1 MINRLLSRSLRGQLA
16 VTGGAILLALVVGAI
31 VMVLT
36 SPIITGSL
44 DPWLWSEAYL
54 ALLQGA
60 TGIAIAFD
68 PFSIDFTGFN
78 GVIDT
83 LVRATPYILGGLAVG
98 LGFKAGLFNIGAQGQ
113 FLMGAL
119 GAVVAA
125 IALADAP
132 TVIAVPLALVA
143 GLLAGAAYGFVPG
156 WLKAFTGA
164 HEVVV
169 TIMLNYV
176 ALQIISWAVSGPLRA
191 AGATFA
197 RTSDVGAATLPILA
211 GSSGHLLHSGV
222 IIAFAAVPVVWWVL
236 YRSTVGF
243 EIHTVGANPD
253 AARYAGMRP
262 RRLIV
267 LTMSASGLLAGL
279 AGGIEILGVQ
289 HYLPAAYATT
299 VGFDAITVA
308 LLGRANPWGIL
319 FGGLLLGALRAGA
332 PLMQIKAGVPVQMID
347 ILQGVILFFLAA
359 DLIVRWVFR
368 IREAKAGSVDELKT
382 VTGSYGGSSAT
393 KG

>member
-1 MINRLLSRSLRGQLA
+1 MIEKLLSRSLRGQLA
-16 VTGGAILLALVVGAI
+16 ITGGAVLLSLVVGAI
-31 VMVLT
+31 VMVIT
-36 SPIITGSL
+36 SPIIKGEL
-44 DPWLWSEAYL
+44 DPWLWAEAYI

-60 TGIAIAFD
+60 TGIAVAFD
-68 PFSIDFTGFN
+68 PFSVEFKGPN

-119 GAVVAA
+119 GAVAA
-125 IALADAP
+125 GIALADAP
-132 TVIAVPLALVA
+132 SFIAVPIALFV
-143 GLLAGAAYGFVPG
+143 GLLAGAAYGFIPG
-156 WLKAFTGA
+156 WLKAYTGA

-169 TIMLNYV
+169 TIMLNYI
-176 ALQIISWAVSGPLRA
+176 AIQIISWAVSGPLRA

-197 RTSDVGAATLPILA
+197 RTPDVGNAQLWIL
-211 GSSGHLLHSGV
+211 GGNTGHLLHAGV
-222 IIAFAAVPVVWWVL
+222 ILAFLAVPIVWWVL

-243 EIHTVGANPD
+243 EIRTVGANPD

-262 RRLIV
+262 RMIIV

-308 LLGRANPWGIL
+308 LLGRSNPWGIL
-319 FGGLLLGALRAGA
+319 VGGLLLGALRAGA

-368 IREAKAGSVDELKT
+368 IKEARGTDVDELKT
-382 VTGSYGGSSAT
+382 VTSSYGGGA
-393 KG
+393 

>member
-1 MINRLLSRSLRGQLA
+1 VIDRLLSRSLRGQLA
-16 VTGGAILLALVVGAI
+16 ITGGAVLLALVVGAI

-44 DPWLWSEAYL
+44 DPWLWAEAYL

-60 TGIAIAFD
+60 TGIAIIFD
-68 PFSIDFTGFN
+68 PFAVEFRSLN
-78 GVIDT
+78 GVIDS

-119 GAVVAA
+119 GAVTAGIV
-125 IALADAP
+125 LADAP
-132 TVIAVPLALVA
+132 TVIAVPLALLV
-143 GLLAGAAYGFVPG
+143 GMLAGAAYGFIPG

-169 TIMLNYV
+169 TIMLNFV
-176 ALQIISWAVSGPLRA
+176 AIQIISWAVSGPLRA

-197 RTSDVGAATLPILA
+197 RTPDVGEARLWVLT
-211 GSSGHLLHSGV
+211 GTSGHLLHSGV
-222 IIAFAAVPVVWWVL
+222 ILAFVAVPIVWWVL
-236 YRSTVGF
+236 YRSTIGF
-243 EIHTVGANPD
+243 EIRTVGANPD

-262 RRLIV
+262 RMLIV
-267 LTMSASGLLAGL
+267 LTMTVSGLLAGL
-279 AGGIEILGVQ
+279 AGSIEILGVQ

-308 LLGRANPWGIL
+308 LLGRANPWGIM
-319 FGGLLLGALRAGA
+319 FGGLLLGSLRAGA
-332 PLMQIKAGVPVQMID
+332 PLMQILAGVPVQMID

-368 IREAKAGSVDELKT
+368 IRDAKGATVDELKT
-382 VTGSYGGSSAT
+382 VTSSYGGSSAPQ
-393 KG
+393 G

>member
-1 MINRLLSRSLRGQLA
+1 MIDKLMSRSLRGQLA
-16 VTGGAILLALVVGAI
+16 ITSGAVLLSLVVGAVVI
-31 VMVLT
+31 TVT
-36 SPIITGSL
+36 SPIIKGEL
-44 DPWLWSEAYL
+44 DVWLWAEAYL

-68 PFSIDFTGFN
+68 PISIEFKGLN

-119 GAVVAA
+119 GAVTAA
-125 IALADAP
+125 IVLADAP
-132 TVIAVPLALVA
+132 SFIAVPVALIA
-143 GLLAGAAYGFVPG
+143 GLAAGAAYGFVPG
-156 WLKAFTGA
+156 WLKAYTGA

-197 RTSDVGAATLPILA
+197 RTPDVGNAQLWVLG
-211 GSSGHLLHSGV
+211 GSTGHLLHSGV
-222 IIAFAAVPVVWWVL
+222 IIAFLAVPIVWWVL
-236 YRSTVGF
+236 YRSTIGF
-243 EIHTVGANPD
+243 EIRTVGANPD

-262 RRLIV
+262 RMLIV
-267 LTMSASGLLAGL
+267 LTMTASGLLAGL

-308 LLGRANPWGIL
+308 LLGRSNPWGIM

-368 IREAKAGSVDELKT
+368 LKEAKGTDVDELKT
-382 VTGSYGGSSAT
+382 VTSSYAGGGGG
-393 KG
+393 K

>member
-1 MINRLLSRSLRGQLA
+1 VSTIDRLLSRSLRGQLA
-16 VTGGAILLALVVGAI
+16 LTGGAVLLALVVGA
-31 VMVLT
+31 VLMTLT

-54 ALLQGA
+54 ALVEGA
-60 TGIAIAFD
+60 LL
-68 PFSIDFTGFN
+68 SSN
-78 GVIDT
+78 GLIDT
-83 LVRATPYILGGLAVG
+83 LVRATPYILAGLSVG
-98 LGFKAGLFNIGAQGQ
+98 LCFKAGLFNIGAQGQ

-119 GAVVAA
+119 GAVAA
-125 IALADAP
+125 GIVLADAAP
-132 TVIAVPLALVA
+132 VVAIPLAM
-143 GLLAGAAYGFVPG
+143 LAGVAAGAFYGFIPG

-169 TIMLNYV
+169 TIMLNFV
-176 ALQIISWAVSGPLRA
+176 ALQIVSWAVSGPLRA

-197 RTSDVGAATLPILA
+197 RTPSVGAGGIPILVGEPGHELHA
-211 GSSGHLLHSGV
+211 GVLVAL
-222 IIAFAAVPVVWWVL
+222 AAVPIVWWVL

-243 EIHTVGANPD
+243 EIRTVGANPD

-262 RRLIV
+262 RLIIV
-267 LTMSASGLLAGL
+267 LTMTAGGLLAGL
-279 AGGIEILGVQ
+279 AGAVEILGVQ
-289 HYLPAAYATT
+289 DYLPAAYATT

-319 FGGLLLGALRAGA
+319 LGGLLLGALRAGA

-368 IREAKAGSVDELKT
+368 LKEGHGGVDELRT
-382 VTGSYGGSSAT
+382 VTSSYGGSPVS
-393 KG
+393 GS

>member
-1 MINRLLSRSLRGQLA
+1 MSTIDRLMSRSLRGQLA
-16 VTGGAILLALVVGAI
+16 LTGGAVLLALVVGALLMI
-31 VMVLT
+31 VT

-44 DPWLWSEAYL
+44 DLWLWAKAYMAL
-54 ALLQGA
+54 VEGALL
-60 TGIAIAFD
+60 
-68 PFSIDFTGFN
+68 SSN
-78 GVIDT
+78 GLIDT
-83 LVRATPYILGGLAVG
+83 LVRATPYILAGLSVG
-98 LGFKAGLFNIGAQGQ
+98 LCFKAGLFNIGAQGQ

-119 GAVVAA
+119 GAVAA
-125 IALADAP
+125 GVALADTSPVVA
-132 TVIAVPLALVA
+132 IPLAL
-143 GLLAGAAYGFVPG
+143 LAGVAAGAFYGFIPG

-169 TIMLNYV
+169 TIMLNFV
-176 ALQIISWAVSGPLRA
+176 ALQIVSWAVSEPLRA

-197 RTSDVGAATLPILA
+197 RTPSVGLAAIPVLFGEGGHQLHA
-211 GSSGHLLHSGV
+211 GVL
-222 IIAFAAVPVVWWVL
+222 IALAAVPIVWWVL

-243 EIHTVGANPD
+243 EIRTVGANPD

-262 RRLIV
+262 RMIIV
-267 LTMSASGLLAGL
+267 LTMTAGGLLAGL
-279 AGGIEILGVQ
+279 AGTVEILGVQ
-289 HYLPAAYATT
+289 DYLPAAYATT

-368 IREAKAGSVDELKT
+368 LKEVHGGVDELRT
-382 VTGSYGGSSAT
+382 VTSSYGGSPMSGT
-393 KG
+393 

>member
-1 MINRLLSRSLRGQLA
+1 MSTDDQPMSTIDRLLSRSLRGQLA
-16 VTGGAILLALVVGAI
+16 VTGGAIILALVVGAVLMI
-31 VMVLT
+31 LT

-44 DPWLWSEAYL
+44 DPWLWAEAYL
-54 ALLQGA
+54 ALVQGA
-60 TGIAIAFD
+60 LL
-68 PFSIDFTGFN
+68 SSN
-78 GVIDT
+78 GLIDT
-83 LVRATPYILGGLAVG
+83 FVRATPYILAGLSVG

-119 GAVVAA
+119 GSVAA
-125 IALADAP
+125 GIALADAP
-132 TVIAVPLALVA
+132 SIIAVPLALLAGVA
-143 GLLAGAAYGFVPG
+143 AGAAYGFIPG

-169 TIMLNYV
+169 TIMLNFV
-176 ALQIISWAVSGPLRA
+176 ALQIVSWAVSEPLRA
-191 AGATFA
+191 RGATFA
-197 RTSDVGAATLPILA
+197 RTTSVGEAGIPVLA
-211 GSSGHLLHSGV
+211 GSTGHELHAGV
-222 IIAFAAVPVVWWVL
+222 LIALAAVPIVWWIL
-236 YRSTVGF
+236 YRSTIGF
-243 EIHTVGANPD
+243 EIRTVGANPD

-262 RRLIV
+262 RMIIV
-267 LTMSASGLLAGL
+267 LTMTAAGLLAGL
-279 AGGIEILGVQ
+279 AGAVEILGVQ
-289 HYLPAAYATT
+289 DYLPAAYATS

-368 IREAKAGSVDELKT
+368 LRETRGGSVDELKT
-382 VTGSYGGSSAT
+382 VTSSYGGSTAPR
-393 KG
+393 G

>member
-1 MINRLLSRSLRGQLA
+1 MIEKLLSRSLRGQLA
-16 VTGGAILLALVVGAI
+16 ITGGAVLLSLVVGAI
-31 VMVLT
+31 VMVIT
-36 SPIITGSL
+36 SPNIKGEL
-44 DPWLWSEAYL
+44 DPWLWAEAYI

-60 TGIAIAFD
+60 TGIAVAFD
-68 PFSIDFTGFN
+68 PFSVEFKGPN

-119 GAVVAA
+119 GAVAA
-125 IALADAP
+125 GIALADAP
-132 TVIAVPLALVA
+132 SFIAVPIALFV
-143 GLLAGAAYGFVPG
+143 GLLAGAAYGFIPG
-156 WLKAFTGA
+156 WLKAYTGA

-169 TIMLNYV
+169 TIMLNYI
-176 ALQIISWAVSGPLRA
+176 AIQIISWAVSGPLRA

-197 RTSDVGAATLPILA
+197 RTPDVGNAQLWIL
-211 GSSGHLLHSGV
+211 GGNTGHLLHAGV
-222 IIAFAAVPVVWWVL
+222 ILAFLAVPIVWWVL

-243 EIHTVGANPD
+243 EIRTVGANPD

-262 RRLIV
+262 RMIIV

-308 LLGRANPWGIL
+308 LLGRSNPWGIL
-319 FGGLLLGALRAGA
+319 VGGLMLGALRAGA

-368 IREAKAGSVDELKT
+368 IREAKAGELADEMKT
-382 VTGSYGGSSAT
+382 VTSSYGGGT
-393 KG
+393 

>member
-1 MINRLLSRSLRGQLA
+1 MIEKLMSRSLRGQLA
-16 VTGGAILLALVVGAI
+16 LTGGAVLLSLIVGAI
-31 VMVLT
+31 VMVIT
-36 SPIITGSL
+36 SPIIKGEL
-44 DPWLWSEAYL
+44 DVWLWAEAYI

-60 TGIAIAFD
+60 TGIAISFD
-68 PFSIDFTGFN
+68 PFSIEYKGPN

-83 LVRATPYILGGLAVG
+83 LVRSTPYILGGLAVG

-119 GAVVAA
+119 GATAA
-125 IALADAP
+125 GIALADAP
-132 TVIAVPLALVA
+132 SFIAVPLALMA
-143 GLLAGAAYGFVPG
+143 GMLFGALYGFIPG

-169 TIMLNYV
+169 TIMLNYI
-176 ALQIISWAVSGPLRA
+176 AIQIIAWAVSEPLRA

-197 RTSDVGAATLPILA
+197 RTPDVGNAQLWVLG
-211 GSSGHLLHSGV
+211 GSTGHLLHAGV
-222 IIAFAAVPVVWWVL
+222 ILAFAAVPIMWWVL
-236 YRSTVGF
+236 YRSTIGF
-243 EIHTVGANPD
+243 EIRTVGANPD

-262 RRLIV
+262 RMIIV
-267 LTMSASGLLAGL
+267 LTMSVSGLLAGL
-279 AGGIEILGVQ
+279 AGGTEILGVQ

-308 LLGRANPWGIL
+308 MLGRSNPWGIL

-368 IREAKAGSVDELKT
+368 IKEAKGAEVDELKT
-382 VTGSYGGSSAT
+382 VTSSYGGGGA
-393 KG
+393 